1 MVPLQQP
8 GPENSIPAS
17 QSDDK
22 NAPLERSGRRSRGPE
37 RPSLSLI
44 LTATAGINLLP
55 LIALV
60 GFSLSGNGNLLSI
73 GIDGAEQ
80 FNNTVLLVLFVG
92 LGVAVLGTAIGWL
105 TASCRFPGRAAL
117 TFGQLIP
124 LATPAYLQAAVL
136 LDLGSREGVQ
146 ITGLGWC
153 IAVLTLAN
161 LPYVVLLTRDSFRLS
176 GRRQL
181 EAARSLGLGPW
192 SSFLRVSMPMA
203 IPAIAAGVALSG
215 MEVINEFGAVELL
228 ALPTLS
234 TGLLERWQGEDDPQG
249 AVALALMA
257 LMVVAVLIVAERW
270 QRRRSRRWDM
280 GGPTNATDGW
290 QLKGWRALSAQVLC
304 LLPPSISLGMPLI
317 WLLLSLDQLRQES
330 LSELLTLSS
339 HSLTLALLGAL
350 IATAMAVIFAVG
362 NRWTPPGIL
371 KRLMFTASLGYAVPG
386 TVLAIALLLLFAPL
400 GIPPMLLLLF
410 GYGNR
415 FIAVAKGGLD
425 AGLERLPP
433 SIEEAATSLGARWPG
448 ILKRIHL
455 PLLRSP
461 ILLGGLLIFVD
472 TVKELPLTFALRP
485 FDYDTLAVRVFQ
497 YAGDERLGAAIAPAI
512 LIMLLGLAATVLL
525 VPRLGTGSAG
535 ESSSLAN

>member
-1 MVPLQQP
+1 MSAQKP
-8 GPENSIPAS
+8 GPGSHKASGHTSNGAIRLDTPLKRPWLPA
-17 QSDDK
+17 
-22 NAPLERSGRRSRGPE
+22 
-37 RPSLSLI
+37 RPGLSLI
-44 LTATAGINLLP
+44 LATTACINLLP
-55 LIALV
+55 FVALL
-60 GFSLSGNGNLLSI
+60 GFSLSGEGNLLSI

-80 FNNTVLLVLFVG
+80 FSNTVLLVFFVG
-92 LGVAVLGTAIGWL
+92 MGVAVLGTAIGWL
-105 TASCRFPGRAAL
+105 TANCRFPGRPLL
-117 TFGQLIP
+117 TFGQLLP

-136 LDLGSREGVQ
+136 LDLGSREGTQ
-146 ITGLGWC
+146 IHGLGWC

-176 GRRQL
+176 GRRQQ

-192 SSFLRVSMPMA
+192 RSFLRVSLPMA
-203 IPAIAAGVALSG
+203 IPAVAAGVALTG

-228 ALPTLS
+228 GLPTLS

-257 LMVVAVLIVAERW
+257 LMVVAVLIIAERW

-280 GGPTNATDGW
+280 GGPTDSGEGW
-290 QLKGWRALSAQVLC
+290 DLQGWRALSAQLLC
-304 LLPPSISLGMPLI
+304 LIPPCISLGLPLV
-317 WLLLSLDQLRQES
+317 WFFSSLDQIRNES
-330 LSELLTLSS
+330 LTELLTLST
-339 HSLTLALLGAL
+339 HSLTLALLGAV
-350 IATAMAVIFAVG
+350 IATSMAVIFSIG
-362 NRWTPPGIL
+362 NRWTAPGFL

-386 TVLAIALLLLFAPL
+386 TVLAIAMLLLLAPL
-400 GIPPMLLLLF
+400 GVPPMLLLLF

-433 SIEEAATSLGARWPG
+433 SVEEAATSLGEKWPG

-461 ILLGGLLIFVD
+461 MLLGGLLIFVD

-485 FDYDTLAVRVFQ
+485 FDFDTLAVRVFQ
-497 YAGDERLGAAIAPAI
+497 YAGDERLGAAIAPAL
-512 LIMLLGLAATVLL
+512 LIMLLGLVATVLL
-525 VPRLGTGSAG
+525 VPRLGNGSAG
-535 ESSSLAN
+535 GSSSLAG